1 MADENEVTNSPANNE
16 SPDNKEPVSRV
27 PPESLG
33 SYSEGDT
40 VTYND
45 REYTVAT
52 VNEDGTYSLSPTSG
66 ETHGTTVTQDELDLE
81 N

>member
-1 MADENEVTNSPANNE
+1 MENENE
-16 SPDNKEPVSRV
+16 SPDNPPVENEPEKALSDRV

-45 REYTVAT
+45 EEYTVVT
-52 VNEDGTYSLSPTSG
+52 VNEDGTYSLKPVNG
-66 ETHGTTVTQDELDLE
+66 THGTTVTQDELDAE